1 MPRVTRSQEHSKKQP
16 DFCVLIDK
24 TSRNTVNKPVPTTE
38 KTSEK
43 PKKKA
48 TKAPRV
54 TTKSKAKVKASS
66 KSLPLQVDDE
76 DAAPPAGVGGLDDPF
91 QLVLSARPGGF
102 ATPPQSHPP
111 PRPPKRPEPHSH
123 DPMTTL
129 PPRYDDGTP
138 SPEPARRRSRHVGDR
153 ASLLPPSSPIHLSS
167 SPVRQTHNH
176 DGDGGSIFPSVLRPW
191 SPSQFHT
198 PTRNNRKRKRT
209 PLSQP
214 QLQSEGEMNNDDLFA
229 YGVVDDLDE
238 REESVAWEN
247 AGSDKENLGGP
258 QGSDDIADNKHPP
271 SMPIASER
279 GILQPRDVS
288 LSPTRSGDSDPFGF
302 FATERLLKARRAEK
316 MVADTEA
323 GPSNTRRGPRL
334 PFGELTAAEVVPPTI
349 ASESVPLPR
358 SPSQSPP
365 RPASPYRRYSDSE
378 IEDLY
383 APASPPHTPR
393 SRLPHVQA
401 TSPHDEAT
409 PVVAP
414 DPLTPRN
421 GDSARTFTMRRRRQK
436 ELHRVS
442 EHGSEIEGS
451 SAPSS
456 PSPVKR
462 VHQRPP
468 EPESQIDYKD
478 NQGSEEEEGERER
491 LPKKA
496 RLRGKGGGK
505 ENAGRK
511 GPTAEDPLEAARRV
525 LENAPRRRPARRTTA
540 TRKSKASSN
549 LEGVNG
555 GHEERRQ
562 PTRGRGATR
571 SASGRV
577 TRSRGGSKTSRSRK
591 KKVDESTPEDVS
603 EKREQER
610 LKRVEY
616 FKQLDGY
623 ELRKENVAEV
633 MTAAYG
639 SGGLHI
645 CVSLLLN
652 WVRTDKPIL
661 VDIVQ
666 QRSHGAAIFEYEIR
680 SRWTVGQ
687 WQFKYYR
694 FASPSETEGGT
705 LSAGLLIHMV
715 ASL

>member
-1 MPRVTRSQEHSKKQP
+1 MPRVTRSQDQSKKHP
-16 DFCVLIDK
+16 NFCVLIDK

-38 KTSEK
+38 KTTEK

-48 TKAPRV
+48 TKAPHV
-54 TTKSKAKVKASS
+54 TAKSKSKAKAKVKASS

-76 DAAPPAGVGGLDDPF
+76 DAAPPAGVGELGDPF

-111 PRPPKRPEPHSH
+111 PHPPKRPEPHSH

-129 PPRYDDGTP
+129 PPRFDDGTP
-138 SPEPARRRSRHVGDR
+138 SPEPPRRRSRHVGER
-153 ASLLPPSSPIHLSS
+153 ASLLPPSSPILLSS
-167 SPVRQTHNH
+167 SPVRQTHH
-176 DGDGGSIFPSVLRPW
+176 DGDGGSVFPSVLRPW
-191 SPSQFHT
+191 SPSQFRT
-198 PTRNNRKRKRT
+198 PTRKNRKRKRT

-214 QLQSEGEMNNDDLFA
+214 RLQSEGEMNNDDLFA

-247 AGSDKENLGGP
+247 TGSDKENHGGP
-258 QGSDDIADNKHPP
+258 REIPGSDDLADNKHPP
-271 SMPIASER
+271 SMPVASER

-288 LSPTRSGDSDPFGF
+288 HSPARSGDSDPFGF

-316 MVADTEA
+316 LVADAEA

-349 ASESVPLPR
+349 VSESVPLPR

-393 SRLPHVQA
+393 SRLPPAHA
-401 TSPHDEAT
+401 MSPHDEAT
-409 PVVAP
+409 PTALITS

-421 GDSARTFTMRRRRQK
+421 GDSARAFTMRRRRQK
-436 ELHRVS
+436 GLHSVS

-462 VHQRPP
+462 VHQHPP
-468 EPESQIDYKD
+468 EPESQIDYE
-478 NQGSEEEEGERER
+478 GSEEEEGEG

-511 GPTAEDPLEAARRV
+511 GPTAEDPLEAAWRV

-540 TRKSKASSN
+540 TRKSKVSSN
-549 LEGVNG
+549 LEAIKG
-555 GHEERRQ
+555 GHGEQRKT
-562 PTRGRGATR
+562 TRGRGATR
-571 SASGRV
+571 SASGRA
-577 TRSRGGSKTSRSRK
+577 TRSRGGSRASRSRK
-591 KKVDESTPEDVS
+591 KKVDESTPEDVR

-623 ELRKENVAEV
+623 ELRKENVYV
-633 MTAAYG
+633 
-639 SGGLHI
+639 
-645 CVSLLLN
+645 
-652 WVRTDKPIL
+652 
-661 VDIVQ
+661 
-666 QRSHGAAIFEYEIR
+666 
-680 SRWTVGQ
+680 
-687 WQFKYYR
+687 
-694 FASPSETEGGT
+694 
-705 LSAGLLIHMV
+705 
-715 ASL
+715 

>member
-1 MPRVTRSQEHSKKQP
+1 MPRVTRSQEQSKKRS

-24 TSRNTVNKPVPTTE
+24 TSRNAVNKPVRTTE
-38 KTSEK
+38 KASEK

-48 TKAPRV
+48 IKAPHV
-54 TTKSKAKVKASS
+54 TTKSKAKVKVKPPS
-66 KSLPLQVDDE
+66 KSLPLQVEGE
-76 DAAPPAGVGGLDDPF
+76 DAAPPADVGELDDPF

-111 PRPPKRPEPHSH
+111 PHPPKRPEPHSH

-129 PPRYDDGTP
+129 PPRFDDGTP

-176 DGDGGSIFPSVLRPW
+176 DGDGSSIFPSVLRPW
-191 SPSQFHT
+191 SPSQFRT
-198 PTRNNRKRKRT
+198 PTRKNRKRKRT

-214 QLQSEGEMNNDDLFA
+214 QLQSEGEINNDDLFA

-247 AGSDKENLGGP
+247 AGSDKENHGGP
-258 QGSDDIADNKHPP
+258 REIPGSDDIADGKHPP

-279 GILQPRDVS
+279 GILQPRDAS
-288 LSPTRSGDSDPFGF
+288 LSPARSGDSDPFGF

-334 PFGELTAAEVVPPTI
+334 PFGELAAAEVVPPAI
-349 ASESVPLPR
+349 VSESVPLPR

-393 SRLPHVQA
+393 SRLPHAQA

-409 PVVAP
+409 PVVVP

-421 GDSARTFTMRRRRQK
+421 GDSARAFTMRRRRHK
-436 ELHRVS
+436 ELHSVS

-468 EPESQIDYKD
+468 EPESQIDYED
-478 NQGSEEEEGERER
+478 NQASEEEGRSP
-491 LPKKA
+491 PKKA

-511 GPTAEDPLEAARRV
+511 GPAAEDPMEVARRV
-525 LENAPRRRPARRTTA
+525 LDNAPRRRPARRTTA
-540 TRKSKASSN
+540 TRESKASSG
-549 LEGVNG
+549 LVEGG
-555 GHEERRQ
+555 DGRREARRQ
-562 PTRGRGATR
+562 STRGRGATR
-571 SASGRV
+571 STAGRA
-577 TRSRGGSKTSRSRK
+577 TRSRGGSRTSRSRK

-623 ELRKENVAEV
+623 KLRKENVD
-633 MTAAYG
+633 
-639 SGGLHI
+639 
-645 CVSLLLN
+645 
-652 WVRTDKPIL
+652 RPIL
-661 VDIVQ
+661 ADIVQ
-666 QRSHGAAIFEYEIR
+666 QRNDSHTEQLFATIKRKKLIIFC
-680 SRWTVGQ
+680 S
-687 WQFKYYR
+687 
-694 FASPSETEGGT
+694 
-705 LSAGLLIHMV
+705 
-715 ASL
+715 